1 MIGTRE
7 NCPSRV
13 LGNSSGHLLCVERE
27 GAQAKNICKLM
38 SNGRRLGSLVRSL
51 EGKMTGR
58 LSNPLVTG
66 TDPFCIWVCLRCLQ
80 DLNWHHQRAYRM
92 CVLPSRVPTS
102 LWTKE
107 PTLPQRRCGNGRIT
121 IESTV
126 LLHTVPTRSCHPDSA
141 MERPFEDTIEAPS
154 WR

>member
-7 NCPSRV
+7 NCPSRIW
-13 LGNSSGHLLCVERE
+13 GNSSGHLLCVERE

-38 SNGRRLGSLVRSL
+38 GNGRGLGLLVRSL

-58 LSNPLVTG
+58 PSNPLVTG
-66 TDPFCIWVCLRCLQ
+66 SDPFGIWVCLLCLQ
-80 DLNWHHQRAYRM
+80 DLSGHHQRAYTM
-92 CVLPSRVPTS
+92 WVLPSRVPTS
-102 LWTKE
+102 LWTEE

-121 IESTV
+121 IEPTV
-126 LLHTVPTRSCHPDSA
+126 LLHTVPPRSCHPDSA
-141 MERPFEDTIEAPS
+141 MEWPFEDTIEAPS